1 MRRSR
6 HDQADIL
13 ARPAPRLSQLRR
25 NYQPAVVFLI
35 IITLFPLSIGPE
47 PQLLRQIAPGIVW
60 VAALLSSLLAMDRL
74 FRDDWL
80 DGSLQQLMLMPVP
93 LSLVVLAKIAAH
105 WVVSG
110 LPLLIIS
117 PLIAMLFGLSTA
129 EWQVLA
135 LTLLMGTPTLSF
147 IGAIGVGL
155 TVGLRRGGVL
165 LSLLVLPLMI
175 PLLIFATA
183 AVGAAQMQLPVDG
196 YMAILGAFLAGSAT
210 LSPFATAAALRIS
223 VQ

>member
-1 MRRSR
+1 MIAQIFWRDLR
-6 HDQADIL
+6 L
-13 ARPAPRLSQLRR
+13 AFR
-25 NYQPAVVFLI
+25 NCAEIINPLWFFLI
-35 IITLFPLSIGPE
+35 IVTLFPLSIGPE

-74 FRDDWL
+74 FRDDL
-80 DGSLQQLMLMPVP
+80 QDGSLQQMMLMPVP
-93 LSLVVLAKIAAH
+93 LSLVVLAKVAAH

-117 PLIAMLFGLSTA
+117 PLIATLFGLSIT
-129 EWQVLA
+129 EWKVLA
-135 LTLLMGTPTLSF
+135 LTLLLGTPTLSF

-155 TVGLRRGGVL
+155 TVGLRRGDVL

-183 AVGAAQMQLPVDG
+183 AVGAAQMLLPVDG
-196 YMAILGAFLAGSAT
+196 YLAILGAFLAGSAT

>member
-1 MRRSR
+1 MIKQIFWRDLRLAFR
-6 HDQADIL
+6 HLADIINPL
-13 ARPAPRLSQLRR
+13 WF
-25 NYQPAVVFLI
+25 FLI

-47 PQLLRQIAPGIVW
+47 PQLLHQIAPGIVW

-74 FRDDWL
+74 FRDDWQ
-80 DGSLQQLMLMPVP
+80 DGSLQQMLLMPVP
-93 LSLVVLAKIAAH
+93 LSLVVLAKVAAH

-117 PLIAMLFGLSTA
+117 PLFATLFGLSLA
-129 EWQVLA
+129 EWRTLA
-135 LTLLMGTPTLSF
+135 YTLLLGTPTLSF
-147 IGAIGVGL
+147 IAAIGVGL
-155 TVGLRRGGVL
+155 TVGLRRNSVL
-165 LSLLVLPLMI
+165 LSLLVLPLTI

-183 AVGAAQMQLPVDG
+183 AVGAAQMRLPVDG
-196 YMAILGAFLAGSAT
+196 YLAILGAFLAASAT

>member
-1 MRRSR
+1 MIGQIFRRDLRLAFR
-6 HDQADIL
+6 HL
-13 ARPAPRLSQLRR
+13 AE
-25 NYQPAVVFLI
+25 VVNPLWFFLI
-35 IITLFPLSIGPE
+35 IVTLFPLAIGPE

-60 VAALLSSLLAMDRL
+60 VAALLASLLAMDRL
-74 FRDDWL
+74 FRDDWQ
-80 DGSLQQLMLMPVP
+80 DGSLQQMMLMPVP
-93 LSLVVLAKIAAH
+93 LSMVVLAKVAAH

-117 PLIAMLFGLSTA
+117 PLIAMLFGLSVD

-135 LTLLMGTPTLSF
+135 LTLLLGTPTLSF

-165 LSLLVLPLMI
+165 LSLLVLPLTI
-175 PLLIFATA
+175 PLLIFATG
-183 AVGAAQMQLPVDG
+183 AVNAAQMQLPIDG
-196 YMAILGAFLAGSAT
+196 YLAVLGAFLAASAT

>member
-1 MRRSR
+1 MIKQIFWRDLR
-6 HDQADIL
+6 L
-13 ARPAPRLSQLRR
+13 AFR
-25 NYQPAVVFLI
+25 NYAEIINPLWFFLI

-80 DGSLQQLMLMPVP
+80 DGSLQQMMLMPVP
-93 LSLVVLAKIAAH
+93 LSLVV
-105 WVVSG
+105 
-110 LPLLIIS
+110 
-117 PLIAMLFGLSTA
+117 
-129 EWQVLA
+129 
-135 LTLLMGTPTLSF
+135 
-147 IGAIGVGL
+147 
-155 TVGLRRGGVL
+155 
-165 LSLLVLPLMI
+165 PLMI

>member
-1 MRRSR
+1 MIKQIFWRDLR
-6 HDQADIL
+6 L
-13 ARPAPRLSQLRR
+13 AFR
-25 NYQPAVVFLI
+25 NYAEIINPLWFFLI

-117 PLIAMLFGLSTA
+117 PLIAMLFRTFRPRSGRCWT
-129 EWQVLA
+129 
-135 LTLLMGTPTLSF
+135 LTLFDGHANAELYLAPSV
-147 IGAIGVGL
+147 VGL

-165 LSLLVLPLMI
+165 LCLL
-175 PLLIFATA
+175 
-183 AVGAAQMQLPVDG
+183 
-196 YMAILGAFLAGSAT
+196 
-210 LSPFATAAALRIS
+210 
-223 VQ
+223 